1 MITYVRRSYV
11 ERNGKEKDNCCSI
24 IARAMYEPVMLLG
37 HTVDAEGYK
46 EQEMYSMLADN

>member
-1 MITYVRRSYV
+1 
-11 ERNGKEKDNCCSI
+11 
-24 IARAMYEPVMLLG
+24 MYEPVMLLG